1 MYIYFVYE
9 KQVFLCQWSL
19 FTFVLIVYG
28 KLNKNRKI
36 VNFKSY
42 IN

>member
-1 MYIYFVYE
+1 MYL
-9 KQVFLCQWSL
+9 KQVFLCQWSP
-19 FTFVLIVYG
+19 FKFDLIVYG

-36 VNFKSY
+36 FNFKSY